1 MPFKPKER
9 QYRSIVG
16 IQDYAQE
23 DGELILRGSP
33 IVFDR
38 ATVLFKDSQ
47 GCEFLEKIDRHALD
61 ACDFSD
67 FIFNRNHGMNDGTV
81 YARSRNGSISWK
93 IGETALD
100 VEIRLDA
107 SDQRH
112 VWLYNDIKAGRVDKM
127 SFSFNNDFG
136 YTYDTVARTRTITKI
151 DKMYDVSAVDF
162 PAYDDATI
170 TAARDFFSVEGEKEV
185 QELERLARRKRLLL
199 RTYF

>member
-47 GCEFLEKIDRHALD
+47 GCEFLEKIDRNALD

-81 YARSRNGSISWK
+81 YARSRNGSIS
-93 IGETALD
+93 
-100 VEIRLDA
+100 
-107 SDQRH
+107 
-112 VWLYNDIKAGRVDKM
+112 
-127 SFSFNNDFG
+127 
-136 YTYDTVARTRTITKI
+136 
-151 DKMYDVSAVDF
+151 
-162 PAYDDATI
+162 
-170 TAARDFFSVEGEKEV
+170 
-185 QELERLARRKRLLL
+185 
-199 RTYF
+199 

>member
-16 IQDYAQE
+16 IQEYAQE
-23 DGELILRGSP
+23 DNELILRGSP

-38 ATVLFKDSQ
+38 ETVLFKDSQ
-47 GCEFLEKIDRHALD
+47 GREFLEKIDRHALD

-81 YARSRNGSISWK
+81 YARSRNGSVTWR
-93 IGETALD
+93 IGETALE

-136 YTYDTVARTRTITKI
+136 YTYDTVKRTRTITKI

-185 QELERLARRKRLLL
+185 RELERLARRKRLLL

>member
-16 IQDYAQE
+16 IQEYAQE
-23 DGELILRGSP
+23 DNELILRGSP

-38 ATVLFKDSQ
+38 ETVLFKDSQ
-47 GCEFLEKIDRHALD
+47 GREFLEKIDHHALD

-81 YARSRNGSISWK
+81 YARSRNGSVTWR
-93 IGETALD
+93 IGETALE

-136 YTYDTVARTRTITKI
+136 YTYDTVKRTRTITKI

-185 QELERLARRKRLLL
+185 RELERLARRKRLLL

>member
-23 DGELILRGSP
+23 DNELILRGSP
-33 IVFDR
+33 IVFDKE
-38 ATVLFKDSQ
+38 TVLYKDSQ
-47 GCEFLEKIDRHALD
+47 GREFLEKIDRHALD

>member
-23 DGELILRGSP
+23 DNELILRGSP

-38 ATVLFKDSQ
+38 ETVLFKDDQ
-47 GCEFLEKIDRHALD
+47 GREFLEKIDRHALD

-81 YARSRNGSISWK
+81 YARSRNGSVTWR

-127 SFSFNNDFG
+127 SFSFNSDFG
-136 YTYDTVARTRTITKI
+136 YTYDTVKRTRTITKI

>member
-1 MPFKPKER
+1 MPCKPKEQ

-16 IQDYAQE
+16 IQEYAQE
-23 DGELILRGSP
+23 DNELILRGSP

-38 ATVLFKDSQ
+38 ETVLFKDDQ
-47 GCEFLEKIDRHALD
+47 GREFLEKIDRHALD

-81 YARSRNGSISWK
+81 YARSRNGSVTWR

-127 SFSFNNDFG
+127 SFSFNSDFG
-136 YTYDTVARTRTITKI
+136 YTYDTVKRTRTITKI

>member
-23 DGELILRGSP
+23 DAEYILRGSP

-38 ATVLFKDSQ
+38 ETVLFKDSQ
-47 GCEFLEKIDRHALD
+47 GREYLEKIDRHALD

-81 YARSRNGSISWK
+81 YARSRNGSVSWK

>member
-16 IQDYAQE
+16 IQEYAQE
-23 DGELILRGSP
+23 DNELILRGSP

-38 ATVLFKDSQ
+38 ETVLFKDDQ
-47 GCEFLEKIDRHALD
+47 GREFLEKIDRHALD

-81 YARSRNGSISWK
+81 YARSRNGSVTWR

-127 SFSFNNDFG
+127 SFSFNSDFG
-136 YTYDTVARTRTITKI
+136 YTYDTVKRTRTITKI

>member
-16 IQDYAQE
+16 IQEYAQE
-23 DGELILRGSP
+23 DNELILRGSP

-38 ATVLFKDSQ
+38 ETVLYKDSQ
-47 GCEFLEKIDRHALD
+47 GREFLEKIDRHALD

-67 FIFNRNHGMNDGTV
+67 FIFNRNHGINDGTV
-81 YARSRNGSISWK
+81 YARSRNGSVTWR

-127 SFSFNNDFG
+127 SFSFNSDFG
-136 YTYDTVARTRTITKI
+136 YTYDTVKRTRTITKI

-170 TAARDFFSVEGEKEV
+170 TAARGFFSVEGEKEV
-185 QELERLARRKRLLL
+185 LELERLARRKRLLL

>member
-16 IQDYAQE
+16 IQEYAQE
-23 DGELILRGSP
+23 DNELILRGSP

-38 ATVLFKDSQ
+38 ATVLFKDDQ
-47 GCEFLEKIDRHALD
+47 GREFLEKIDRHALD

-81 YARSRNGSISWK
+81 YARSRNGSVTWR

-127 SFSFNNDFG
+127 SFSFNSDFG
-136 YTYDTVARTRTITKI
+136 YTYDTVKRTRTITKI